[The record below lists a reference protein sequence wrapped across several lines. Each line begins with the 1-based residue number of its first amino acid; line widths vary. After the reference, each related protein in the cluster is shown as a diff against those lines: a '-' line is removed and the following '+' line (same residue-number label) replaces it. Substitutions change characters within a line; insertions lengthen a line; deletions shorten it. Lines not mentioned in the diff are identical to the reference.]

1 MIHIYEQKEIELFI
15 GKFSN
20 FITGPIV
27 TILIIEKSLLQSKK
41 LKKA

>member
-1 MIHIYEQKEIELFI
+1 MIHIYAQKEIELFI

-27 TILIIEKSLLQSKK
+27 TIL
-41 LKKA
+41 LKKVDYRKKMTRQ